1 VVPEILV
8 LEPQNFRFLNVLVVL
23 LSQSLELPV
32 GFILCGFQV
41 IFEQKLVQTKKIV
54 LISLAV
60 VLLKPNNLALL

>member
-41 IFEQKLVQTKKIV
+41 ILEQKLVQTKKIV